1 VRFDPRPCLG
11 AVVVEGVDGAA
22 SECPVTT
29 GHIGIVVEP
38 TEENSEGA
46 PTLLYLVGTF
56 RPCLLEEG
64 VAEGL
69 PLDRMFVQATQAGAL
84 SELPEDCE
92 WDGIY
97 AIHMEPRICSVLN
110 RFAECSRK
118 RPSVHRASEDIDS
131 RGRLTESCASWDYDI
146 EVYKR

>member
-1 VRFDPRPCLG
+1 
-11 AVVVEGVDGAA
+11 VEGVDGAA

-56 RPCLLEEG
+56 RPCLLEKG
-64 VAEGL
+64 VTDGL

-84 SELPEDCE
+84 SKLPENCQR
-92 WDGIY
+92 DGIY
-97 AIHMEPRICSVLN
+97 AIHMEPRIRRILD
-110 RFAECSRK
+110 RFTEFSRK
-118 RPSVHRASEDIDS
+118 RPGVHRASEDIDS
-131 RGRLTESCASWDYDI
+131 GSRLTEGCASWNYDI